1 VYSDPVTPSA
11 ETAERTPRG
20 QGELL
25 RERLVDAAV
34 AMIDEGTDPAQLSI
48 RSVTKRAGVSPTA
61 FYLHFENREQL
72 LAAMVERCFTE
83 FRDAVRAGAAEAGD
97 PKAQLIQAGLA
108 YTAFAR
114 RWPARYALNFVYV
127 RPAEGDPPE
136 KPPAANDAFNDLV
149 SSVQRYLDEDDP
161 RQAEVD
167 LVARGIWAGLHGYVS
182 LSQARPGIGWPDD
195 RKFIERQAQAWLGP
209 PAE

>member
-1 VYSDPVTPSA
+1 
-11 ETAERTPRG
+11 
-20 QGELL
+20 
-25 RERLVDAAV
+25 
-34 AMIDEGTDPAQLSI
+34 
-48 RSVTKRAGVSPTA
+48 
-61 FYLHFENREQL
+61 
-72 LAAMVERCFTE
+72 MVERCFTE

-114 RWPARYALNFVYV
+114 RWPARYALNFVYM
-127 RPAEGDPPE
+127 RPRPRATRPRSRRPPTT
-136 KPPAANDAFNDLV
+136 P
-149 SSVQRYLDEDDP
+149 STTWWRSVQRYLDEDDP
-161 RQAEVD
+161 RQAEVE
-167 LVARGIWAGLHGYVS
+167 LVARGIWSGLHGYVS